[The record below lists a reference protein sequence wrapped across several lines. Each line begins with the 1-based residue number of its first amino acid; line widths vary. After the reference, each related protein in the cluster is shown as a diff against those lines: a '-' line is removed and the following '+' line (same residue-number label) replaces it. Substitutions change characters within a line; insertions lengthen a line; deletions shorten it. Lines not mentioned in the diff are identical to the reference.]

1 MISRVL
7 LRCSALQ
14 IMHQHLN
21 IKFEKN
27 MNKRKDNKPIATS
40 IRLCFLRQ
48 THDPNKTTRTCNP
61 FAINLFRIVTPWT
74 VRESLRTPRTQ
85 NPRFPDLCLIRRRPP
100 SDTPASSDGG
110 LLHLAGG
117 EGSGRLVADWRWP
130 ARLLGDL
137 RLVGGR
143 RKLGP
148 TGEGAAASGS
158 QRGPRE
164 VAGQWAVAIRSQLSA
179 VVVTG
184 SERHCDAR
192 PLRSPSYM
200 STASND
206 LMAGS
211 EGEGG
216 KAEAEGEQIEGTQ
229 H

>member
-1 MISRVL
+1 MIPRVL

-14 IMHQHLN
+14 IMDQHLN

-27 MNKRKDNKPIATS
+27 ERKNELKKDNKPIATS

-48 THDPNKTTRTCNP
+48 ATRPNKTTRTCNP

-148 TGEGAAASGS
+148 TGEGAAAASGNP
-158 QRGPRE
+158 QP
-164 VAGQWAVAIRSQLSA
+164 A
-179 VVVTG
+179 
-184 SERHCDAR
+184 
-192 PLRSPSYM
+192 
-200 STASND
+200 
-206 LMAGS
+206 
-211 EGEGG
+211 
-216 KAEAEGEQIEGTQ
+216 
-229 H
+229 